1 MAGVTIKKDDQVQ
14 VLTGKDRGKRG
25 RVIHVLPEKRRV
37 LVDGVAR
44 AKKATR
50 TQGKRSASGQQL
62 QQGGII
68 DTELFIDLS
77 NVALVCKSCGKP
89 TRVGYRIEEGVKV
102 RVCKKCG
109 TAN

>member
-1 MAGVTIKKDDQVQ
+1 MNKLKIRKGDSVE
-14 VLTGKDRGKRG
+14 VLTGKDAGKRG
-25 RVIHVLPEKRRV
+25 TVQRVLPEKRRV
-37 LVDGVAR
+37 QVDGVAR

-77 NVALVCKSCGKP
+77 NVLLVCKNCGKAS
-89 TRVGYRIEEGVKV
+89 RVGYRIEDGVKS
-102 RVCKKCG
+102 RVCKRCE
-109 TAN
+109 AVN